1 MTREVIR
8 AKQKLYMG
16 MGWGVPGEVALA
28 WTVKEAEFWR
38 DRHLPWKDYE
48 GVMERQLEKHSA
60 PLELSVSKQD
70 QHCQHLQW
78 CLLCRGLGLL
88 PDWLF
93 SLDKVQFVTIPLEMG
108 PRDAKPV
115 LQLHTD
121 RAERASS
128 GHFCSCR
135 WSPH

>member
-1 MTREVIR
+1 MVIR

-16 MGWGVPGEVALA
+16 MGWGVPGEAALA

-48 GVMERQLEKHSA
+48 GDTVMERQLGKHSA
-60 PLELSVSKQD
+60 SLELSVSKQD
-70 QHCQHLQW
+70 QHCQHFPW

-93 SLDKVQFVTIPLEMG
+93 SLDKAQFVTIPLEMG
-108 PRDAKPV
+108 PRDPKPV
-115 LQLHTD
+115 LQLHAD
-121 RAERASS
+121 WAERASS
-128 GHFCSCR
+128 GHFYSCR
-135 WSPH
+135 GSPH